1 MKKSNYLI
9 PLAIIGGLFF
19 VLGFAVGIN
28 NILIPFLR
36 EAFHLTTTSSYLVMT
51 ATYSAF
57 IIFGYPSG
65 LIIKKIG
72 YKKSIVLSFF
82 ILALGMFIFAPSA
95 KQISFPLF
103 LVALFVGGMGNT
115 LMQAAVNPYITILG
129 PKEGGAKR
137 LSIMGICN
145 KFANA
150 FAPLLLALF
159 LNLKNVQLNDVI
171 TPFYVLTIFMI
182 LLGVASYFFPLE
194 EVSAEGESETEQDS
208 QSEIVKYVATKSS
221 IFQFPHLMLG
231 ALALFLDVGIE
242 MIALGTIVDYANE
255 IGAAHPE
262 MYTMYT
268 TIFMVIGY
276 VLGILFIPKKISQQK
291 ALLYCSILG
300 VFAALITVFAPEYIS
315 IWFVALMGLSNSLLW
330 PSIWPL
336 ALSDLGKYTKT
347 GSSMLVIAIV
357 GGALIPLLFGW
368 TVDVFGEFK
377 QAYWIC
383 VPIYL
388 YLMFYALKGFKLR

>member
-1 MKKSNYLI
+1 MKNSNYLI
-9 PLAIIGGLFF
+9 PFAIIGGLFF

-36 EAFHLTTTSSYLVMT
+36 EAFDLTTTSSYLVMT

-65 LIIKKIG
+65 MIIKKIG
-72 YKKSIVLSFF
+72 YKKSIILSFF
-82 ILALGMFIFAPSA
+82 ILALGMLIFAPSA
-95 KQISFPLF
+95 KQVSFPLF

-115 LMQAAVNPYITILG
+115 LLQAAVNPYVTILG
-129 PKEGGAKR
+129 PKDGGAKR

-145 KFANA
+145 KLANA
-150 FAPLLLALF
+150 FAPLILAMF
-159 LNLKNVQLNDVI
+159 LNLKNVELNDIV
-171 TPFYVLTIFMI
+171 TPFYILTVIMV
-182 LLGVASYFFPLE
+182 LLGCISYFFPLE
-194 EVSAEGESETEQDS
+194 EVVAEGENETEEDS
-208 QSEIVKYVATKSS
+208 QSEVVKYVATKSS
-221 IFQFPHLMLG
+221 ILQFPHLILG
-231 ALALFLDVGIE
+231 AVALFMDVGVE

-255 IGAAHPE
+255 MGASRPE

-268 TIFMVIGY
+268 TIFMVVGY
-276 VLGILFIPKKISQQK
+276 ILGALFIPKKILQQQ
-291 ALLYCSILG
+291 ALFYCSILG
-300 VFAALITVFAPEYIS
+300 VFAAIMAVFTPAHIS

-336 ALSDLGKYTKT
+336 AITDLGKFTKT
-347 GSSMLVIAIV
+347 GSSVLVIAIV
-357 GGALIPLLFGW
+357 GGALVPLLFGW
-368 TVDVFGEFK
+368 IADVFGDFK

-388 YLMFYALKGFKLR
+388 YLMFYAVKGYKLR

>member
-1 MKKSNYLI
+1 MKQSNYLI
-9 PLAIIGGLFF
+9 PLAIVGGLFF

-36 EAFHLTTTSSYLVMT
+36 EAFKLTTTSSYLVMT

-82 ILALGMFIFAPSA
+82 VLALGMLIFAPSA
-95 KQISFPLF
+95 KQVSFPLF

-115 LMQAAVNPYITILG
+115 LLQAAVNPYITILG
-129 PKEGGAKR
+129 PIEGGAKR

-150 FAPLLLALF
+150 FAPLLLAMF
-159 LNLKNVQLNDVI
+159 LNLKDVQLNDVV
-171 TPFYVLTIFMI
+171 TPFYVLTVFM
-182 LLGVASYFFPLE
+182 LLMGVASYFFPLE
-194 EVSAEGESETEQDS
+194 EVSAEGECETEQDS
-208 QSEIVKYVATKSS
+208 QSEVVKYVATKSS

-255 IGAAHPE
+255 IGAARPE

-276 VLGILFIPKKISQQK
+276 VLGILFIPKKLSQQK

-336 ALSDLGKYTKT
+336 ALSDLGKYTKS

-368 TVDVFGEFK
+368 TVDAFGAFK

-388 YLMFYALKGFKLR
+388 YLIFYAYKGFKLR